1 MSFIK
6 TRKKIVTST
15 IASSLSII
23 AGHAIAQDNTNQL
36 PTIDLHSSAAVDYD
50 DTQSFKT
57 DKSSNS
63 KYVAPLLDTPKS
75 VNVISQK
82 LLADTNSNTLTEA
95 LQNTPGVTL
104 AAGEGG
110 TPFTDMPY
118 IRGYSAQSS
127 IYIDGIR
134 NSVSQNRD
142 MFDVEKVEVT
152 KGSSSAISGGGG
164 AGGSINLITKEAHAG
179 DKYEGTI
186 AGGTADY
193 RHISLDAN
201 KDFGNGIAGRVVVM
215 GHQNDK
221 PGEQNGAEYNRV
233 GIAPSI
239 VFGLGTP
246 TRARLSYYY
255 IQSDD
260 KPDAGIPFPT
270 TGGAPY
276 SVARGTYYGWKGR
289 DFDRRQNQVGTFK
302 LDHDFNDDLNL
313 SNTFNYNH
321 ATTNYIMT
329 NPDDSSGN
337 INKYGTIFRRA
348 VSQISSTNAYSDQ
361 MALSGKFNTG
371 GIKHSFSTGADWTYQ
386 ATDMGIYSFNG
397 ANPNVVLDIQDQSHN
412 VANSGKES
420 CQYQSLGYC
429 TTLNNPNPYDTYSD
443 TATAVKGYATT
454 RNRNVGLFALDSI
467 EFSPQWLLNLGLRW
481 DKFNTNVKYNY
492 PLKLRKD
499 VYTTGANKSNDS
511 DFFSYQAGLVFK
523 PTENGSIYASF
534 ATSAVPVGSEQ
545 LDSTTT
551 NLISSTPNDLKPEEA
566 RTYEIGTKWN
576 VLDNKANLTAAVF
589 RTEKQN
595 TRILVTDATGA
606 SAYSNVGK
614 SRVNGFELGLNG
626 NLTDKWDISAGYSYL
641 DSKLTRAASDAQ
653 SQAGQGKALPF
664 VSKNSA
670 TLWTTYKVLPKL
682 TVGIGSQYNDRS
694 VVSYVANSTLPKYI
708 PTYTIYNTMLKYN
721 VNDNIN
727 LQLNVNNITDKRY
740 FSNGHFHYAMQGD
753 GRNAVLALN
762 FKY

>member
-6 TRKKIVTST
+6 NHKKIVTST

-23 AGHAIAQDNTNQL
+23 AGNAIAQENTSQL
-36 PTIDLHSSAAVDYD
+36 PTIDLHASPSTPYNDF
-50 DTQSFKT
+50 QSFKT
-57 DKSSNS
+57 DRSANT

-75 VNVISQK
+75 IDVISQK
-82 LLADTNSNTLTEA
+82 LLAETHSNTLTEA
-95 LQNTPGVTL
+95 LRNTPGVTL

-127 IYIDGIR
+127 IYVDGIR

-179 DKYEGTI
+179 DRYQGTI
-186 AGGTADY
+186 AGGTDDY
-193 RHISLDAN
+193 RHITLDAN
-201 KDFGNGIAGRVVVM
+201 KDFGNGIASRVVVM
-215 GHQNDK
+215 GHQNEK
-221 PGEQNGAEYNRV
+221 PGEKDGAEYNRV

-255 IQSDD
+255 LQSDD
-260 KPDAGIPFPT
+260 NPDAGIPFPIK
-270 TGGAPY
+270 GGAPY
-276 SVARGTYYGWKGR
+276 NVAKGTYYGWKGR

-302 LDHDFNDDLNL
+302 LEHDFNEDLNL
-313 SNTFNYNH
+313 SNTLNYNY
-321 ATTNYIMT
+321 ASTNYIMT
-329 NPDDSSGN
+329 NPDDSQGN
-337 INKYGTIFRRA
+337 IANNNRIFRRA

-386 ATDMGIYSFNG
+386 ETDTGIYAFNG
-397 ANPNVVLDIQDQSHN
+397 FNPNKSLDIQDQTN
-412 VANSGKES
+412 NGNSES
-420 CQYQSLGYC
+420 CKNPTIGYC

-443 TATAVKGYATT
+443 KATAVKGFATT
-454 RNRNVGLFALDSI
+454 RNRNVGLYALDSI

-481 DKFNTNVKYNY
+481 DQFNTSIKYNY
-492 PLKLRKD
+492 PITLRGTQ
-499 VYTTGANKSNDS
+499 YTAGQGASNDKS
-511 DFFSYQAGLVFK
+511 FFSYQAGLVFK

-534 ATSAVPVGSEQ
+534 ATSAIPVGSDQ
-545 LDSTTT
+545 FDQTATSA
-551 NLISSTPNDLKPEEA
+551 IMSANDLKPEEA
-566 RTYEIGTKWN
+566 RTYEVGTKWN
-576 VLDNKANLTAAVF
+576 IFKNRANATAAVF

-595 TRILVTDATGA
+595 TRIGVTNSATGITTL
-606 SAYSNVGK
+606 SNVGT
-614 SRVNGFELGLNG
+614 SHVNGFELGLNG
-626 NLTDKWDISAGYSYL
+626 NLTEKWDISAGYSYL
-641 DSKLTRAASDAQ
+641 DSKLTKTSSDLR
-653 SQAGQGKALPF
+653 SLAGLGKALPY

-670 TLWTTYKVLPKL
+670 TLWTTYKVQPQL
-682 TVGIGSQYNDRS
+682 TLGVGTQYNDRS
-694 VVSYVANSTLPKYI
+694 VVSYVANSNVPKYI
-708 PTYTIYNTMLKYN
+708 PTYTLYNAMIKYN
-721 VNDNIN
+721 VNRNID
-727 LQLNVNNITDKRY
+727 LQLNINNITDKRY
-740 FSNGHFHYAMQGD
+740 FSTGHYHYAMQGD